1 MHLLDLSHWLM
12 GPLPLHSALLRTSFW
27 DIPVEDNAVLT
38 LAAPG
43 QDGPWCSFHVSWS
56 EWKNEFAMDIYT
68 RTTKLAISGLAGSY
82 GPQTLRIWR
91 MRPEMGPPDLE
102 EIEFPAE
109 DSSWADEWRNLT
121 MAIAGE
127 DVELLGDLISARYG
141 LECAEE
147 AYRRSAATVGG

>member
-27 DIPVEDNAVLT
+27 DMPVEDNAVLT
-38 LAAPG
+38 LGDAG
-43 QDGPWCSFHVSWS
+43 RSGRWTSFHVSWS

-68 RTTKLAISGLAGSY
+68 RHTKLAITGLAGSY

-102 EIEFPAE
+102 EVAFPAE
-109 DSSWADEWRNLT
+109 DRSWADEWANLRA
-121 MAIAGE
+121 AIAGD
-127 DVELLGDLISARYG
+127 DVELLGDLESARYG

-147 AYRRSAATVGG
+147 AYRRSSAAVGG